1 MAKFDYE
8 AIKLGRANKDITQK
22 KLSELSG
29 INLNTIKSIE
39 TGRMTPDIE
48 NINRICEVLELC
60 AEEVYNPDFRDTKV
74 ISVVNNKG
82 GCGKTSIT
90 GSLGYCLAEMGY
102 KILLVDSDA
111 QRNLS
116 SSLNVGKTPQHFG
129 KAVIHEE
136 SLIDYIVETE
146 YENIDFIPSDVS
158 MGTLDMVMFTKMH
171 RENIVSSIL
180 SPVVEAGRYDFI
192 IIDTNPNLSLLN
204 FNVVNASDY
213 CIIPVQPAG
222 FDVEGIVTVIDFIKG
237 IQRFNHQLSILG
249 IVINRYDRRN
259 KTISEAALEELT
271 EAYGSLLFETV
282 IQTDV
287 KIQNAQWEN
296 VPVFSYNSSRI
307 AKEYRTLAKEV
318 VKRCQL

>member
-1 MAKFDYE
+1 MAKFYYE
-8 AIKLGRANKDITQK
+8 MIKEGRSKKDITQK
-22 KLSELSG
+22 QLSILAN
-29 INLNTIKSIE
+29 ININTIKSIE
-39 TGRMTPDIE
+39 TGRMTPDEE
-48 NINRICEVLELC
+48 NIKKICDVLELN
-60 AEEVYNPDFRDTKV
+60 EIEVYNPNFSETKV
-74 ISVVNNKG
+74 LSVVNNKG

-102 KILLVDSDA
+102 HILLIDSDA

-116 SSLNVGKTPQHFG
+116 SSFNIGKTSKHFG
-129 KAVIHEE
+129 NAVINEE
-136 SLIDYIVETE
+136 SLLSYIQPTE
-146 YENIDFIPSDVS
+146 YQNIDFVAADVS

-171 RENIVSSIL
+171 RENIVSAII
-180 SPVVEAGRYDFI
+180 SPIIEKGEYDFI

-204 FNVVNASDY
+204 FNVVNASHY

-237 IQRFNHQLSILG
+237 IQKFNQKLNILG
-249 IVINRYDRRN
+249 IVINRYDKRN
-259 KTISEAALEELT
+259 KTISEAAYGELV
-271 EAYGSLLFETV
+271 EAYGSLLFDTI

-307 AKEYRTLAKEV
+307 AKEYRLLAKEV
-318 VKRCQL
+318 LKRCQL